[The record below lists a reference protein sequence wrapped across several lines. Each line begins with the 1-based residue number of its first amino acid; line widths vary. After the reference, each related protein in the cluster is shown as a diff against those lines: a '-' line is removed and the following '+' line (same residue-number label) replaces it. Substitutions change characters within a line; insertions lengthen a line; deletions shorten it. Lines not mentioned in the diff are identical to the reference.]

1 MAADDAPSDDD
12 GGTEGQR
19 SAPALEGLDARVGLQ
34 WGLRV
39 VLVAAVLGAIAGG
52 AVWALLGTPD
62 RAATLAALVAGAAL
76 ALGTAYALLLYRS
89 WGFRVREDSLYL
101 ERGVLVRVETLVP
114 HVRLQHVDT
123 RRSALQRAL
132 GLATV
137 VVFTA
142 GSSSADVSIPGLSTQ
157 RARGLQATLK
167 DRAEEAGGDDAV

>member
-1 MAADDAPSDDD
+1 MTEDDAPSGDD
-12 GGTEGQR
+12 GDAGPR
-19 SAPALEGLDARVGLQ
+19 PAPDLEGLNVRVGLQ

-39 VLVAAVLGAIAGG
+39 VVAAAVLGALAGG
-52 AVWALLGTPD
+52 ITWGLLGD
-62 RAATLAALVAGAAL
+62 AGRAGALAALVAGAVL
-76 ALGTAYALLLYRS
+76 ALGAAYALLLYRS
-89 WGFRVREDSLYL
+89 WGFHVREDSLYL
-101 ERGVLVRVETLVP
+101 ERGVVVRVETLVP

-137 VVFTA
+137 VVYTA
-142 GSSSADVSIPGLSTQ
+142 GSSSADVSIPGLATE